1 MGRNGQKKGHATD
14 ITNNNVLP
22 FSTVMM
28 LFLSLILTPEN
39 MDNTFFLRLSFSYP
53 LFINMS
59 IMKSIL
65 ILSGTLITLIPPFF
79 CKNGITNSPLS
90 RAQDDN
96 NGCAVEF
103 THNKK
108 ASEYRFIANKR
119 LNCLINS
126 FCTSKHS
133 SLSTSLI

>member
-1 MGRNGQKKGHATD
+1 
-14 ITNNNVLP
+14 
-22 FSTVMM
+22 
-28 LFLSLILTPEN
+28 
-39 MDNTFFLRLSFSYP
+39 MDNKPFFLRLSFPYP

-65 ILSGTLITLIPPFF
+65 ILSGTLITPFF

-96 NGCAVEF
+96 NGFAVEF

-108 ASEYRFIANKR
+108 ASEYRFVQ
-119 LNCLINS
+119 IND
-126 FCTSKHS
+126 
-133 SLSTSLI
+133 